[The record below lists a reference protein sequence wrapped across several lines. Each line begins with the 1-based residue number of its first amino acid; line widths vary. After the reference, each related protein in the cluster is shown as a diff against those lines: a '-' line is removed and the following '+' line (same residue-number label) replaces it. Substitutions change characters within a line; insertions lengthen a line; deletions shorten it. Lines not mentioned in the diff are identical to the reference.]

1 MQIIKRREKGNDMR
15 IVIVGDG
22 KVGSTLTQ
30 ELSKEGHDV
39 VVIDQNRVV
48 LKKTMETFDVM
59 GIQGNGASLKVQKE
73 ADVGSADLLIAV
85 TSGDEIN
92 LMCCILAKKLGVGNT
107 IARVRNPEYEEQLYF
122 LKDELGLS
130 MTVNPEKMAANEI
143 VRLLQYPT
151 LLKRD
156 SFARGRVEIVELKI
170 KENGIF
176 DGIRLNELYRVCKI
190 KVLICG
196 VQRENEVFIPSG
208 DFVLRGRDKIY
219 VTAETENLT
228 SLIEY
233 MGLIS
238 RKIKK
243 VMIIGGSRIS
253 YYLTKELLKSKISV
267 KIIEHNYDRCIHLS
281 EQLPGALIIH
291 GDGSTQDILISEGVK
306 NADGVVT
313 LTNIDE
319 ENLVI
324 SIHANHL
331 GAVKTITK
339 VNRLEYRYLLN
350 DIGIDSVISPKLLTA
365 YEIVR
370 FVRAMGN
377 TAGSAVLTL
386 HRFADNAI
394 EALEFRVSQESKY
407 LNRSL
412 AELPVK
418 NNILIACISRKG
430 KILIPSGDD
439 HIELNDRVVVV
450 MKESQAVSDLN
461 DIFNWKE

>member
-1 MQIIKRREKGNDMR
+1 MK

-22 KVGSTLTQ
+22 KVGAALTE
-30 ELSKEGHDV
+30 ELSKEGHDI
-39 VVIDQNRVV
+39 VVIDKNSNV

-73 ADVGSADLLIAV
+73 ADVQSSDLLIAV

-130 MTVNPEKMAANEI
+130 MTVNPEKMAADEI
-143 VRLLQYPT
+143 ARLLQYPT

-170 KENGIF
+170 KENSTF
-176 DGIRLNELYRVCKI
+176 DGIRLNEIYRVCKV

-208 DFVLRGRDKIY
+208 DFVLQGKDKIY

-228 SLIEY
+228 SMIEY

-238 RKIKK
+238 RKIKN
-243 VMIIGGSRIS
+243 VIIVGGSRIS
-253 YYLTKELLKSKISV
+253 YYLTKELVASGIRV
-267 KIIEHNYDRCIHLS
+267 KIIETDYERCCHLA
-281 EQLPGALIIH
+281 EQLPGALVIH

-306 NADGVVT
+306 NVDGVVT

-377 TAGSAVLTL
+377 TSGSGILTL
-386 HRFADNAI
+386 HRFADNSI
-394 EALEFRVSQESKY
+394 EALEFRAAKEANY

-412 AELPVK
+412 AELPIK
-418 NNILIACISRKG
+418 NNMLIACIGRKG
-430 KILIPSGDD
+430 KIIIPSGND
-439 HIELNDRVVVV
+439 HIELGDRVVVV
-450 MKESQAVSDLN
+450 MKESQAVSDLK
-461 DIFNWKE
+461 DIFRGRE